1 MWKVAKCDLKR
12 CNGQEKS
19 TQRKNFG
26 FSDLSSFGREMLYV
40 KVGTDK
46 RKERIW
52 DLRGAVPLWS
62 GNAECKM
69 SHLVRGGRQTQ
80 QKKQSAN
87 KGKQFQLKGYFLC
100 FCEDSRVVAKMSYFN
115 LSLSTFPKVYKMR
128 NGNSNVQL
136 RHRLLILRC
145 TKLNISRNKII

>member
-1 MWKVAKCDLKR
+1 MSFMSF
-12 CNGQEKS
+12 KS
-19 TQRKNFG
+19 FGFVTASFKNFG

-40 KVGTDK
+40 KVGADK

-87 KGKQFQLKGYFLC
+87 KGKQFHLKGYFLC
-100 FCEDSRVVAKMSYFN
+100 FYRTRVRSLVMLVSDSLPN
-115 LSLSTFPKVYKMR
+115 
-128 NGNSNVQL
+128 
-136 RHRLLILRC
+136 
-145 TKLNISRNKII
+145 

>member
-1 MWKVAKCDLKR
+1 MALVRFSLKLKSLFLLKIQILPSMKVKLQIY
-12 CNGQEKS
+12 GH
-19 TQRKNFG
+19 FG

-87 KGKQFQLKGYFLC
+87 KGKQFHLKGYFLC
-100 FCEDSRVVAKMSYFN
+100 VFVRIVD
-115 LSLSTFPKVYKMR
+115 
-128 NGNSNVQL
+128 
-136 RHRLLILRC
+136 ILQ
-145 TKLNISRNKII
+145 K